1 MIDLHSH
8 VLYGVDDGPKDL
20 AGSVAICEAAVAD
33 GTTVLAA
40 TPHVREDWRTTP
52 ELMEERLAAVQAAV
66 GDLIRLVPGGE
77 LDLGELA
84 QPREEIL
91 RFALAGNPGYLLLET
106 PYFGWPL
113 DFAQIVVGLAASG
126 IRAVIA
132 HPERSADVQDRPAL
146 LEPLVAAGALVQ
158 LTAASVDG
166 RFGSRV
172 RRTARLLLEQRL
184 AHLIASDAHTAAVRA
199 VGLSSA
205 AAAVGDEALARW
217 LTVEV
222 PGSIVDGGDVPVR
235 PETAGRRGFFRR
247 GVRPRSG

>member
-1 MIDLHSH
+1 VIDLHSH

-222 PGSIVDGGDVPVR
+222 PGSIVDGRDVPVR
-235 PETAGRRGFFRR
+235 PETTGRRGFFRR
-247 GVRPRSG
+247 VRPRSG